1 MKYSKTLIPTLR
13 ESPSDADNVS
23 AQLMQRAGMIRKVA
37 SGIYEWLPLGLRA
50 LRKVEKIVREEMNA
64 VDGQEVWLPVIQ
76 PKQLWEETGRW
87 PVYGKELLRLKD
99 RKDAEFCF
107 APTAEEVITDL
118 ARREIRSWRQLP
130 SMFYQF
136 GLKFR
141 DEIRPRFG
149 VMRAREFLMKDAY
162 SFHADEDD
170 ASAYYKRMVQA
181 YKNVFQRCGL
191 KFKPVEAQ
199 SGAIGGSF
207 SHEFMV
213 LAETGEETI
222 VSCTKCDYA
231 ANIERAEV
239 KDQYAAPDASAFKP
253 LVDFDTQNKTTV
265 ADVAA
270 LVGRPVTEF
279 LKTQLYMIDGKVPVI
294 ALMRGDHELHEAKLA
309 AAVGSPALYR
319 ASEAQYQQVM
329 GCKVGFGGP
338 QGHDGV
344 AIYCDFAT
352 RAVLNG
358 VTGANKDGLH
368 TDNFNIA
375 RDLERKPEVKISS
388 ETNQV
393 VGYTPASKFVGF
405 FDLRSAMAEDP
416 CPRCGSKTEFFKG
429 IEVGHTFK
437 LGTKYSKAMKAE
449 YLDKAQKPQVMIM
462 GCYGIGVS
470 RVVAAAIEQG
480 HDKDGILWP
489 AEIAPFHVAVVALD
503 EYDDPRIRPAVDA
516 LVKALE
522 AAGVEVLEDDRDGK
536 PGVKFK
542 DIDLL
547 GIPHRLVVSK
557 RTLDAGEAEYKR
569 RGSPEAARWKLDA
582 AAASLKAL
590 LN

>member
-13 ESPSDADNVS
+13 ESPTDADNVS

-37 SGIYEWLPLGLRA
+37 SGIYEWLPLGLRV
-50 LRKVEKIVREEMNA
+50 LRKVERIVREEMNA
-64 VDGQEVWLPVIQ
+64 VDGQEVWLPVVQ

-87 PVYGKELLRLKD
+87 GVYGKELLRIKD

-162 SFHADEDD
+162 SFHADEAD
-170 ASAYYKRMVQA
+170 ATAYYKRMYDA
-181 YKNVFQRCGL
+181 YKKVFQRCGL

-199 SGAIGGSF
+199 SGAIGGSY

-222 VSCTKCDYA
+222 VSCTKCEYA

-239 KDQYAAPDASAFKP
+239 KDQYAAPDAASFKP
-253 LVDFDTQNKTTV
+253 LSEFDTQNKTTV

-279 LKTQLYMIDGKVPVI
+279 LKTQLYMIDGKVPVL

-309 AAVGSPALYR
+309 AAVGSPALFR

-338 QGHDGV
+338 QGHPDV

-368 TDNFNIA
+368 TDHFNIA
-375 RDLERKPEVKISS
+375 RDLPGIK
-388 ETNQV
+388 
-393 VGYTPASKFVGF
+393 GF
-405 FDLRSAMAEDP
+405 FDLRSAKLEDP
-416 CPRCGSKTEFFKG
+416 CPRCASRTEFFKG

-449 YLDKAQKPQVMIM
+449 YLDKAQKPQIMIM

-480 HDKDGILWP
+480 HDKDGIIWP
-489 AEIAPFHVAVVALD
+489 AEIAPFQCAVMALD
-503 EYDDPRIRPAVDA
+503 EYDDARVRPAVDA
-516 LVKALE
+516 LVKELE

-547 GIPHRLVVSK
+547 GVPHRLVVST
-557 RTLDAGEAEYKR
+557 RTLDAGEVEYKR
-569 RGSPEAARWKLDA
+569 RGSAEASRLKTA
-582 AAASLKAL
+582 AAAAHLKSLLGGGAAL
-590 LN
+590 

>member
-1 MKYSKTLIPTLR
+1 MKLSKTLIPTLR
-13 ESPSDADNVS
+13 EAPSDADNVS

-37 SGIYEWLPLGLRA
+37 SGIYEWLPLGLRV
-50 LRKVEKIVREEMNA
+50 LRKVENVVRQEMDA
-64 VDGQEVWLPVIQ
+64 AGGQEVWLPVIQ

-118 ARREIRSWRQLP
+118 VRREIRSWRQLP
-130 SMFYQF
+130 AMFYQF

-162 SFHADEDD
+162 SFHVDEAD
-170 ASAYYKRMVQA
+170 ASAYYKVMYEA
-181 YKNVFQRCGL
+181 YKKTFQRCGL
-191 KFKPVEAQ
+191 RFKPVEAQ
-199 SGAIGGSF
+199 SGAIGGSY

-222 VSCTKCDYA
+222 VSCVKCDYA

-239 KDQYAAPDASAFKP
+239 KDQYKAPDASAFKP
-253 LVDFDTQNKTTV
+253 LADFDTQGKTTV
-265 ADVAA
+265 ADVAK
-270 LVGRPVTEF
+270 LVGRPLTDF
-279 LKTQLYMIDGKVPVI
+279 LKTQLYMIDGKTPVI

-309 AAVGSPALYR
+309 SAAGAPNLYR
-319 ASEAQYQQVM
+319 ATEAQYQQVM

-344 AIYCDFAT
+344 AIYCDFAA

-368 TDNFNIA
+368 TDHFNIA
-375 RDLERKPEVKISS
+375 RDLPGIK
-388 ETNQV
+388 
-393 VGYTPASKFVGF
+393 GF
-405 FDLRSAMAEDP
+405 FDLRSATLEDP
-416 CPRCGSKTEFFKG
+416 CPRCGSKVEFFKG

-449 YLDKAQKPQVMIM
+449 YLDKGQKPQVMVM

-489 AEIAPFHVAVVALD
+489 AEIAPFHVAVVVLD
-503 EYDDPRIRPAVDA
+503 EADDARVRPATDA

-522 AAGVEVLEDDRDGK
+522 AKGVEVLEDDRDGK

-542 DIDLL
+542 DIDLI
-547 GIPHRLVVSK
+547 GIPYRLVVSK
-557 RTLDAGEAEYKR
+557 RTLDAGEVEFKKR
-569 RGSPEAARWKLDA
+569 GAADVERWKLDD
-582 AAASLKAL
+582 AASRMSDLLDGKAPVAA
-590 LN
+590 

>member
-13 ESPSDADNVS
+13 EAPNDADNVS

-37 SGIYEWLPLGLRA
+37 SGIYDWLPLGLRA
-50 LRKVEKIVREEMNA
+50 LRKVERIVREEMNA

-130 SMFYQF
+130 AMFYQF

-162 SFHADEDD
+162 SFHADEAD
-170 ASAYYKRMVQA
+170 ATAYYQRMVQA
-181 YKNVFQRCGL
+181 YKNVFKRCGL

-199 SGAIGGSF
+199 SGAIGGSH

-222 VSCTKCDYA
+222 VSCTKCEYA
-231 ANIERAEV
+231 ANLERAEV
-239 KDQYAAPDASAFKP
+239 KDQYAAPDAGAFKP
-253 LVDFDTQNKTTV
+253 LNDFDTQNKTSV

-279 LKTQLYMIDGKVPVI
+279 LKTQLYMIDGKIPVI

-309 AAVGSPALYR
+309 AAVGTPALYR

-329 GCKVGFGGP
+329 GCKVGYGGP
-338 QGHDGV
+338 QSHPDA

-368 TDNFNIA
+368 TDHFNVA
-375 RDLERKPEVKISS
+375 RDLPGIK
-388 ETNQV
+388 
-393 VGYTPASKFVGF
+393 GF
-405 FDLRSAMAEDP
+405 FDLRTATAEDP
-416 CPRCGSKTEFFKG
+416 CPRCGAKTEFFKG

-489 AEIAPFHVAVVALD
+489 AEIAPFHVALVALD
-503 EYDDPRIRPAVDA
+503 EYDDPRVRPAVDA

-557 RTLDAGEAEYKR
+557 RTLDAGETEYKR
-569 RGSPEAARWKLDA
+569 RGSPDAARWKLDE
-582 AAASLKAL
+582 AASRLKEAL
-590 LN
+590 GGAVPVAS

>member
-1 MKYSKTLIPTLR
+1 MKFSKTLIPTLR
-13 ESPSDADNVS
+13 EAPSDADNVS

-37 SGIYEWLPLGLRA
+37 SGIYEWLPLGLRV
-50 LRKVEKIVREEMNA
+50 LRKVEGIVREEMNA
-64 VDGQEVWLPVIQ
+64 ADGQEVWLPVIQ

-87 PVYGKELLRLKD
+87 GVYGKELLRLKD

-118 ARREIRSWRQLP
+118 VRREVRSWRQLP
-130 SMFYQF
+130 AMFYQF

-162 SFHADEDD
+162 SFHVDEAD
-170 ASAYYKRMVQA
+170 ATAYYKRMYDA
-181 YKNVFQRCGL
+181 YTNVFKRCGL

-199 SGAIGGSF
+199 SGAIGGSY

-231 ANIERAEV
+231 ANLERAEV
-239 KDQYAAPDASAFKP
+239 KDQYQAPDAAKFKA
-253 LVDFDTQNKTTV
+253 LVEFDTEGKTSC

-270 LVGRPVTEF
+270 LVKRPLTDF
-279 LKTQLYMIDGKVPVI
+279 FKTQLYMLNGHKPIL

-319 ASEAQYQQVM
+319 ASEAQYEAAL
-329 GCKVGFGGP
+329 GCKVGYAGP
-338 QGHDGV
+338 HGHPDV
-344 AIYCDFAT
+344 DVYCDFAA

-358 VTGANKDGLH
+358 VNGANKNNMH
-368 TDNFNIA
+368 VDNFNIA
-375 RDLERKPEVKISS
+375 RDLPGHK
-388 ETNQV
+388 
-393 VGYTPASKFVGF
+393 GF
-405 FDLRSAMAEDP
+405 FDLRTATAEDP

-449 YLDKAQKPQVMIM
+449 YLDKAQKPQVMVM

-489 AEIAPFHVAVVALD
+489 AAIAPFACAVVALD
-503 EYDDPRIRPAVDA
+503 EADDARVRPAVDA
-516 LVKALE
+516 LVKSLE
-522 AAGVEVLEDDRDGK
+522 AAGIEALEDDRDGK

-542 DIDLL
+542 DIDLV
-547 GIPHRLVVSK
+547 GIPHRFVLSRK
-557 RTLDAGEAEYKR
+557 TLDGGEVEYKR
-569 RGSPEAARWKLDA
+569 RGESAVARWKLDEA
-582 AAASLKAL
+582 AGRLKDLLGDAAPVAA
-590 LN
+590 

>member
-1 MKYSKTLIPTLR
+1 MKLSKYLLPTLR
-13 ESPSDADNVS
+13 EAPNDADNVS

-37 SGIYEWLPLGLRA
+37 SGIYDWLPFGLRA
-50 LRKVEKIVREEMNA
+50 LRKVERIVREEM
-64 VDGQEVWLPVIQ
+64 DGIGGQEVWLPVIQ
-76 PKQLWEETGRW
+76 PKALWEETGRW

-107 APTAEEVITDL
+107 APTAEEVVTDL
-118 ARREIRSWRQLP
+118 VRREIRSWRQLP

-162 SFHADEDD
+162 SFHADEAD
-170 ASAYYKRMVQA
+170 ATAYYKTIYEA
-181 YKNVFQRCGL
+181 YKRVFTRCGL

-199 SGAIGGSF
+199 SGAIGGSY

-222 VSCTKCDYA
+222 VSCSKCDYG
-231 ANIERAEV
+231 ANIERAEI
-239 KDQYAAPDASAFKP
+239 KDAFKAPEPAAFKP
-253 LVDFDTQNKTTV
+253 ASEFDTQGKTTV

-270 LVGRPVTEF
+270 LVGRPVTDF

-309 AAVGSPALYR
+309 SAVGAPNLYR
-319 ASEAQYQQVM
+319 ATPAQYEAVM

-338 QGHDGV
+338 QDHPAAAV
-344 AIYCDFAT
+344 YADFAA
-352 RAVLNG
+352 RAVLNA

-368 TDNFNIA
+368 VDGFNIA
-375 RDLERKPEVKISS
+375 RDLQHGFK
-388 ETNQV
+388 
-393 VGYTPASKFVGF
+393 GF
-405 FDLRSAMAEDP
+405 FDLRSATLDDA
-416 CPRCGSKTEFFKG
+416 CPRCGGKTEFFKG

-437 LGTKYSKAMKAE
+437 LGTKYSKSMKAE
-449 YLDKAQKPQVMIM
+449 YLDKAQKPVTMVM

-489 AEIAPFHVAVVALD
+489 AEIAPFHAAVVVLD
-503 EYDDPRIRPAVDA
+503 EADDAKVRPATDLV
-516 LVKALE
+516 VKALE
-522 AAGVEVLEDDRDGK
+522 AKGVEVLEDDRDGK

-542 DIDLL
+542 DMDLI
-547 GIPHRLVVSK
+547 GIPFRIVISK
-557 RTLDAGEAEYKR
+557 RTLESGEVEFKR
-569 RGSPEAARWKLDA
+569 RGSMDAERWKVEDA
-582 AAASLKAL
+582 AEKLAAIVKG
-590 LN
+590 

>member
-1 MKYSKTLIPTLR
+1 MKFSRLLIPTLR
-13 ESPSDADNVS
+13 DAPSDADNVS

-37 SGIYEWLPLGLRA
+37 SGIYDWLPMGLRV
-50 LRKVEKIVREEMNA
+50 LRKVENIVRQEMNA

-87 PVYGKELLRLKD
+87 GVYGKELLRLKD

-118 ARREIRSWRQLP
+118 VRREIRSWRQLP

-162 SFHADEDD
+162 SFHADEND
-170 ASAYYKRMVQA
+170 ATVYYKRVYDA
-181 YKNVFQRCGL
+181 YKAVFKRCGL

-199 SGAIGGSF
+199 SGAIGGSY

-213 LAETGEETI
+213 LAETGEETV
-222 VSCTKCDYA
+222 VSCTNCEYA

-239 KDQYAAPDASAFKP
+239 KDQYLAPNPVQFKP
-253 LVDFDTQNKTTV
+253 LVEFDTQAKTSV

-270 LVGRPVTEF
+270 LVKRPVADF

-309 AAVGSPALYR
+309 AAVGTPALYR
-319 ASEAQYQQVM
+319 ASEAQYQQAM
-329 GCKVGFGGP
+329 GCKVGFAGP
-338 QGHDGV
+338 QGHGDV
-344 AIYCDFAT
+344 AIYCDFAA
-352 RAVLNG
+352 RMVLNG
-358 VTGANKDGLH
+358 ISGANKDGLH
-368 TDNFNIA
+368 VDGFNIA
-375 RDLERKPEVKISS
+375 RDLPGIK
-388 ETNQV
+388 
-393 VGYTPASKFVGF
+393 GF
-405 FDLRSAMAEDP
+405 FDLRCATAADP

-449 YLDKAQKPQVMIM
+449 YLDQHQKPQVMVM

-489 AEIAPFHVAVVALD
+489 AEIAPFQVAVVVLD
-503 EYDDPRIRPAVDA
+503 EADDARVRPAVDR
-516 LVKALE
+516 LVRALE
-522 AAGVEVLEDDRDGK
+522 AGGVEVLEDDRDGK

-547 GIPHRLVVSK
+547 GIPYRLVVSK
-557 RTLDAGEAEYKR
+557 RTLEVDEVEYKR
-569 RGSPEAARWKLDA
+569 RGDATAERWKLDVAAEQMIARVKGTLA
-582 AAASLKAL
+582 AA
-590 LN
+590 

>member
-1 MKYSKTLIPTLR
+1 MKLSKYLLPTLR
-13 ESPSDADNVS
+13 EAPNDADNAS

-37 SGIYEWLPLGLRA
+37 SGIYEWLPLGLRV
-50 LRKVEKIVREEMNA
+50 LRKVERIVREEMDA
-64 VDGQEVWLPVIQ
+64 AGGQEVWLPVIQ

-87 PVYGKELLRLKD
+87 GVYGKELLRLKD
-99 RKDAEFCF
+99 RKNAEFCF

-130 SMFYQF
+130 AMFYQF

-162 SFHADEDD
+162 SFHAGEED
-170 ASAYYKRMVQA
+170 ASAYYKVMVEA
-181 YKNVFQRCGL
+181 YKKVFARCGL

-199 SGAIGGSF
+199 SGAIGGSY

-213 LAETGEETI
+213 LAETGEETV
-222 VSCTKCDYA
+222 VSCSKCEYA

-239 KDQYAAPDASAFKP
+239 KDSYAAPAAADFKP
-253 LVDFDTQNKTTV
+253 LAEFDTAGKTSV

-270 LVGRPVTEF
+270 LVGRPATEF
-279 LKTQLYMIDGKVPVI
+279 LKTQLYMLDGKTPVI

-319 ASEAQYQQVM
+319 ASEAQYEATM

-338 QGHDGV
+338 QGHGGV
-344 AIYCDFAT
+344 AVYCDFAA
-352 RAVLNG
+352 RSVLNG

-368 TDNFNIA
+368 ADNFNIA
-375 RDLERKPEVKISS
+375 RDLPGIK
-388 ETNQV
+388 
-393 VGYTPASKFVGF
+393 GF
-405 FDLRSAMAEDP
+405 FDLRSAAADDP
-416 CPRCGSKTEFFKG
+416 CPRCGGATEFFKG

-437 LGTKYSKAMKAE
+437 LGTKYSSAMKAE
-449 YLDKAQKPQVMIM
+449 YLDKAQKPQTMVM

-489 AEIAPFHVAVVALD
+489 AAIAPFQCAVVVLD
-503 EYDDPRIRPAVDA
+503 EKDDARVRPAADA
-516 LVKALE
+516 LVADLA
-522 AAGVEVLEDDRDGK
+522 AAGLDVLEDDRDGK

-542 DIDLL
+542 DIDLI
-547 GIPHRLVVSK
+547 GIPFRLVVSK
-557 RTLDAGEAEYKR
+557 RTLDAGELEFKR
-569 RGSPEAARWKLDA
+569 RGSSEVERWTPAEAVAR
-582 AAASLKAL
+582 LKAL
-590 LN
+590 AAG

>member
-1 MKYSKTLIPTLR
+1 MKLTKYLIPTLR
-13 ESPSDADNVS
+13 EAPNDADNVS

-37 SGIYEWLPLGLRA
+37 SGIYDWLPLGLRA
-50 LRKVEKIVREEMNA
+50 LRKVEKIVREEL
-64 VDGQEVWLPVIQ
+64 DGIGGQEVWLPVVQ

-87 PVYGKELLRLKD
+87 GVYGKELLRIKD

-118 ARREIRSWRQLP
+118 VRRELRSWRQLP

-162 SFHADEDD
+162 SFHADEND
-170 ASAYYKRMVQA
+170 ATAYYKTIYDA
-181 YKNVFQRCGL
+181 YKRIFLRCGL

-199 SGAIGGSF
+199 AGAIGGSY

-222 VSCTKCDYA
+222 VSCTNCDYG
-231 ANIERAEV
+231 ANLERAEV
-239 KDQYAAPDASAFKP
+239 KDAFKAPETSAFQP
-253 LVDFDTQNKTTV
+253 LAEFDTEGKTTV
-265 ADVAA
+265 ADVAK
-270 LVGRPVTEF
+270 LVNRPLTDF

-294 ALMRGDHELHEAKLA
+294 ALLRGDCELHEAKLA
-309 AAVGSPALYR
+309 AAVGTPALYR
-319 ASEAQYQQVM
+319 ASEAQYQQLM
-329 GCKVGFGGP
+329 GCKVGYGGP

-344 AIYCDFAT
+344 AVYCDFAT

-368 TDNFNIA
+368 TNHFNIA
-375 RDLERKPEVKISS
+375 RDLPGIK
-388 ETNQV
+388 
-393 VGYTPASKFVGF
+393 GF
-405 FDLRSAMAEDP
+405 FDLRTATLSDP
-416 CPRCGSKTEFFKG
+416 CPRCGGKTEFFKG

-437 LGTKYSKAMKAE
+437 LGTKYSSAMKAE
-449 YLDKAQKPQVMIM
+449 YLDKAQKPQTMVM

-489 AEIAPFHVAVVALD
+489 SEIAPFHVAVVVLD
-503 EYDDPRIRPAVDA
+503 EHDDARVRPAVDE
-516 LVKALE
+516 LVKVLE
-522 AAGVEVLEDDRDGK
+522 ASGIEVLEDDREGK

-542 DIDLL
+542 DMDLI
-547 GIPHRLVVSK
+547 GIPHRVVVSR
-557 RTLDAGEAEYKR
+557 RTLDGGEVEYKK
-569 RGSPEAARWKLDA
+569 RGAPDGERWKLSEAVGRLSEVLDSKRQKHA
-582 AAASLKAL
+582 IM
-590 LN
+590 

>member
-1 MKYSKTLIPTLR
+1 MKLSKYLLPTLR
-13 ESPSDADNVS
+13 EAPSDADNVS

-37 SGIYEWLPLGLRA
+37 SGIYDWLPLGLRA
-50 LRKVEKIVREEMNA
+50 LRKVEKIVRAEM
-64 VDGQEVWLPVIQ
+64 DGIGGQEVSLPVIQ
-76 PKQLWEETGRW
+76 PKALWVETGRW

-107 APTAEEVITDL
+107 APTAEEVVTDL
-118 ARREIRSWRQLP
+118 VRREVRSWRQLP
-130 SMFYQF
+130 TMLYQI

-141 DEIRPRFG
+141 DEVRPRFG

-162 SFHADEDD
+162 SFHADEAD
-170 ASAYYKRMVQA
+170 ATAYYKTIYEA
-181 YKNVFQRCGL
+181 YKRVFTRCGL

-199 SGAIGGSF
+199 AGAIGGSY

-222 VSCTKCDYA
+222 VSCSKCDYG
-231 ANIERAEV
+231 ANIERSEI
-239 KDQYAAPDASAFKP
+239 KDAFKAPEASAFKP
-253 LVDFDTQNKTTV
+253 TSEFDTQGKTTV

-270 LVGRPVTEF
+270 LVGRPLTDF
-279 LKTQLYMIDGKVPVI
+279 LKTQLYMIDGKTPVI

-309 AAVGSPALYR
+309 AAVGAPNIFR
-319 ASEAQYQQVM
+319 ANPAQYEQVM

-338 QGHDGV
+338 QNHPEV

-358 VTGANKDGLH
+358 VTGANKDALH
-368 TDNFNIA
+368 TDGFNIA
-375 RDLERKPEVKISS
+375 RDLPGIK
-388 ETNQV
+388 
-393 VGYTPASKFVGF
+393 GF
-405 FDLRSAMAEDP
+405 FDLRSATLEDA
-416 CPRCGSKTEFFKG
+416 CPRCGGKTEFFKG

-437 LGTKYSKAMKAE
+437 LGTKYSTSMKAE
-449 YLDKAQKPQVMIM
+449 YLDKNQKPQVMVM

-480 HDKDGILWP
+480 HDKDGIVWP
-489 AEIAPFHVAVVALD
+489 SEIAPFQCAVVVID
-503 EYDDPRIRPAVDA
+503 EADDARVRPAVDA

-522 AAGVEVLEDDRDGK
+522 AKGFDVLEDDREAK

-542 DIDLL
+542 DIDLI
-547 GIPHRLVVSK
+547 GIPHRFVISK
-557 RTLDAGEAEYKR
+557 RMLDAGHVEYKK
-569 RGSPEAARWKLDA
+569 RGEAAALNWSLDEAAGKLA
-582 AAASLKAL
+582 AL
-590 LN
+590 LSGAVPASV

>member
-1 MKYSKTLIPTLR
+1 MKLSRYLIPTLR
-13 ESPSDADNVS
+13 EAPSDADNVS

-37 SGIYEWLPLGLRA
+37 SGIYDWLPLGLRA
-50 LRKVEKIVREEMNA
+50 LRRVERIVREEM
-64 VDGQEVWLPVIQ
+64 DGIGGQEVWLPVVQ

-87 PVYGKELLRLKD
+87 GVYGKELLRIKD

-107 APTAEEVITDL
+107 APTAEEVVTDL
-118 ARREIRSWRQLP
+118 VRRELRSWRQLP

-162 SFHADEDD
+162 SFHADEAD
-170 ASAYYKRMVQA
+170 ATAYYKTIYEA
-181 YKNVFQRCGL
+181 YKRVFQRCGL

-199 SGAIGGSF
+199 SGAIGGSY

-222 VSCTKCDYA
+222 VSCVKCEYA
-231 ANIERAEV
+231 ANLERAEV
-239 KDQYAAPDASAFKP
+239 KDQYKAPEASSFKP
-253 LVDFDTQNKTTV
+253 LSEFDTQGKTTV
-265 ADVAA
+265 ADVAK
-270 LVGRPVTEF
+270 LVGRPTTEF
-279 LKTQLYMIDGKVPVI
+279 LKTQLYMIDGKTPLI

-309 AAVGSPALYR
+309 AAVGTPALYR

-329 GCKVGFGGP
+329 GCKVGYGGP
-338 QGHDGV
+338 QGHPGV

-358 VTGANKDGLH
+358 VSGANKDGLH
-368 TDNFNIA
+368 TDHFNIA
-375 RDLERKPEVKISS
+375 RELPEIK
-388 ETNQV
+388 
-393 VGYTPASKFVGF
+393 GF
-405 FDLRSAMAEDP
+405 FDLRSATAEDP

-449 YLDKAQKPQVMIM
+449 YADPKQVMQTMVM

-480 HDKDGILWP
+480 HDKDGIVWP
-489 AEIAPFHVAVVALD
+489 AEIAPFECAVVVLD
-503 EYDDPRIRPAVDA
+503 EADDARVRPATDA
-516 LVKALE
+516 LVAELE
-522 AAGVEVLEDDRDGK
+522 RAGISVLEDDREGK

-542 DIDLL
+542 DIDLI
-547 GIPHRLVVSK
+547 GIPLRFVVSK
-557 RTLDAGEAEYKR
+557 KTLDQGVVEFKRRGGQAELWPAGEA
-569 RGSPEAARWKLDA
+569 AAKA
-582 AAASLKAL
+582 AALTR
-590 LN
+590 

>member
-1 MKYSKTLIPTLR
+1 MKLSRYLLPTLR
-13 ESPSDADNVS
+13 EAPSDADNVS

-37 SGIYEWLPLGLRA
+37 SGIYDWLPLGLRA
-50 LRKVEKIVREEMNA
+50 LRKVERVVRAEM
-64 VDGQEVWLPVIQ
+64 DGIGGQEVSLPVIQ
-76 PKQLWEETGRW
+76 PKALWEETGRW

-107 APTAEEVITDL
+107 APTAEEVVTDL
-118 ARREIRSWRQLP
+118 VRREVRSWRQLP
-130 SMFYQF
+130 TMLYQI

-162 SFHADEDD
+162 SFHADEAD
-170 ASAYYKRMVQA
+170 ATAYYKTIYEA
-181 YKNVFQRCGL
+181 YKRVFARCGL

-199 SGAIGGSF
+199 SGAIGGSY

-222 VSCTKCDYA
+222 VSCSSCDYG
-231 ANIERAEV
+231 ANLERAEV
-239 KDQYAAPDASAFKP
+239 KDQQTAPAAAAFKP
-253 LVDFDTQNKTTV
+253 VSEFDTQGKTTV
-265 ADVAA
+265 ADVAR
-270 LVGRPVTEF
+270 LVGRPLTDF
-279 LKTQLYMIDGKVPVI
+279 LKTQLYMIEGKTPVI

-319 ASEAQYQQVM
+319 ATEGQYQQVM

-344 AIYCDFAT
+344 AVYCDFAT
-352 RAVLNG
+352 RSVLNG

-375 RDLERKPEVKISS
+375 RDL
-388 ETNQV
+388 
-393 VGYTPASKFVGF
+393 PAIKGF
-405 FDLRSAMAEDP
+405 FDLRSATLSDP
-416 CPRCGSKTEFFKG
+416 CPRCGGKTEFFKG

-437 LGTKYSKAMKAE
+437 LGTKYSSALKAE
-449 YLDKAQKPQVMIM
+449 YLDKQQKPQVMVM

-480 HDKDGILWP
+480 HDKDGIVWP
-489 AEIAPFHVAVVALD
+489 AEIAPFHCAVVVLD
-503 EYDDPRIRPAVDA
+503 EADGARVRPAVDA
-516 LVKALE
+516 LVAALE

-542 DIDLL
+542 DMDLI
-547 GIPHRLVVSK
+547 GIPHRFVVSK
-557 RTLDAGEAEYKR
+557 KTLDAGEVEYKK
-569 RGSPEAARWKLDA
+569 RGGTEVARWTLDEAAARFR
-582 AAASLKAL
+582 AL
-590 LN
+590 LQHLP

>member
-1 MKYSKTLIPTLR
+1 MKLSKTLIPTLR
-13 ESPSDADNVS
+13 EAPSDADNVS

-37 SGIYEWLPLGLRA
+37 SGIYEWLPLGLRV
-50 LRKVEKIVREEMNA
+50 LRKVEGVVRHEMNA

-76 PKQLWEETGRW
+76 PKALWEETGRW

-118 ARREIRSWRQLP
+118 VRREIRSWRQLP
-130 SMFYQF
+130 AMFYQF

-162 SFHADEDD
+162 SFHVDEAD
-170 ASAYYKRMVQA
+170 ATAYYKRMVEA
-181 YKNVFQRCGL
+181 YKNTFKRCGL

-199 SGAIGGSF
+199 SGAIGGSY

-222 VSCTKCDYA
+222 VSCTNCDYA

-239 KDQYAAPDASAFKP
+239 KDQYQAPDPARFKP
-253 LVDFDTQNKTTV
+253 LAEFDTQGKTSC

-270 LVGRPVTEF
+270 LVKRPLTEF
-279 LKTQLYMIDGKVPVI
+279 FKTQLYMLDGKTPVL

-319 ASEAQYQQVM
+319 ASEAQYEQVL
-329 GCKVGFGGP
+329 GCKVGYAGP
-338 QGHDGV
+338 HGHDGV
-344 AIYCDFAT
+344 AVYCDFAT

-358 VTGANKDGLH
+358 VNGANKDNLH
-368 TDNFNIA
+368 VDNFNIA
-375 RDLERKPEVKISS
+375 RDLPGHK
-388 ETNQV
+388 
-393 VGYTPASKFVGF
+393 GF
-405 FDLRSAMAEDP
+405 FDLRSATQEDP
-416 CPRCGSKTEFFKG
+416 CPRCGSKVEFFKG

-449 YLDKAQKPQVMIM
+449 YLDKTQKPQVMVM

-489 AEIAPFHVAVVALD
+489 AEIAPFHVAVVVLD
-503 EYDDPRIRPAVDA
+503 EADDARVRPAVDA

-522 AAGVEVLEDDRDGK
+522 AKGVEVLEDDRDGK

-542 DIDLL
+542 DIDLI
-547 GIPHRLVVSK
+547 GIPYRLVVSK
-557 RTLDAGEAEYKR
+557 RTLEAGEVEFKKRGAAETER
-569 RGSPEAARWKLDA
+569 WRLDEAAGRA
-582 AAASLKAL
+582 AAL
-590 LN
+590 LDTGDPMHAIM

>member
-1 MKYSKTLIPTLR
+1 MKLSKYLLPTLR
-13 ESPSDADNVS
+13 EAPSDADNVS

-37 SGIYEWLPLGLRA
+37 SGIYDWLPLGLRV
-50 LRKVEKIVREEMNA
+50 LRKVEKVVRAEMDGIGGLE
-64 VDGQEVWLPVIQ
+64 VDLPVIQ
-76 PKQLWEETGRW
+76 PKGLWEETGRW
-87 PVYGKELLRLKD
+87 PVYGKELLRIKD

-107 APTAEEVITDL
+107 APTAEEVVTDL
-118 ARREIRSWRQLP
+118 VRREVRSWRQLP
-130 SMFYQF
+130 VMLYQI
-136 GLKFR
+136 GRKFR

-162 SFHADEDD
+162 SFHADEAD
-170 ASAYYKRMVQA
+170 ASAYYKTIYEA
-181 YKNVFQRCGL
+181 YKRVFVRCGL
-191 KFKPVEAQ
+191 KFKPVLAQ
-199 SGAIGGSF
+199 AGAIGGSF

-222 VSCTKCDYA
+222 VSCTKCEYG
-231 ANIERAEV
+231 ANIERSEI
-239 KDQYAAPDASAFKP
+239 KDAFTAPDASKFKP
-253 LVDFDTQNKTTV
+253 LTEFDTQGKTTV

-279 LKTQLYMIDGKVPVI
+279 LKTQLYMIDGKTPVI

-309 AAVGSPALYR
+309 AAVGAPNLFRASPA
-319 ASEAQYQQVM
+319 QYETVM

-352 RAVLNG
+352 KAVLNG
-358 VTGANKDGLH
+358 VSGANKDGLH

-375 RDLERKPEVKISS
+375 REL
-388 ETNQV
+388 
-393 VGYTPASKFVGF
+393 PAIKGF
-405 FDLRSAMAEDP
+405 FDLRSATLEDA
-416 CPRCGSKTEFFKG
+416 CPSCGGKTEFFKG

-437 LGTKYSKAMKAE
+437 LGTKYSTSMKAE
-449 YLDKAQKPQVMIM
+449 YLDKAQKPQVMVM

-480 HDKDGILWP
+480 HDKDGIVWP
-489 AEIAPFHVAVVALD
+489 SEIAPFHVAVVTLD
-503 EYDDPRIRPAVDA
+503 ENDDAKVRPAVDA
-516 LVKALE
+516 LVAALE
-522 AAGVEVLEDDRDGK
+522 AKGVEVLEDDRDGK

-542 DIDLL
+542 DMDLI

-557 RTLDAGEAEYKR
+557 RTLEAGEVEYKK
-569 RGSPEAARWKLDA
+569 RGSADAERWKLDEAPARMAERLKGA
-582 AAASLKAL
+582 APVAA
-590 LN
+590 